1 MPSAFWYNAGMLYRR
16 RRKNNIPKILTVII
30 LLVATGLVLW
40 NLPGVQYR
48 FGWRLD
54 AGMSAARSLLQP
66 FGSLPTPVKAES
78 SSETPQPTLTP
89 RQPTSTDE
97 PVSLPAPAPTAL
109 PSRVLLPAPQYEA
122 QDWNN
127 CGPAALAM
135 TLRTFGWQGDQFDI
149 ASMVRVHREDRNVNV
164 FELVYYVNNNVGWLR
179 SLYRA
184 GGDID
189 LVRRFLA
196 AGIPVLTEE
205 GFYHDEKL
213 WYQDDGWLGHYLLV
227 TGYDDMTRTFLVQN
241 SFIGADQWVA
251 YEAFDRNWQ
260 TFNRMYL
267 LVYTPEQEAT
277 VRSLLGNH
285 WDLDYNRQ
293 HAFEIARQE
302 SERQPENPFAR
313 FNMGTNLVYFERYV
327 EATQAYD
334 TARHL
339 GLPQRMLRYQFGP
352 FLAYFHSGQNDDLMV
367 LTEYALRITPNSE
380 EALLWRG
387 WGLFREGSHEEAR
400 RHFQMALEAR
410 PNYIDAQ
417 YALDYLRNN

>member
-1 MPSAFWYNAGMLYRR
+1 MLYRR
-16 RRKNNIPKILTVII
+16 RRKNKAPKIFWGIVLLGVI
-30 LLVATGLVLW
+30 GLAVW
-40 NLPGVQYR
+40 NLPRLQHR

-54 AGMSAARSLLQP
+54 AGVSVARSLIQP

-78 SSETPQPTLTP
+78 SAVTPQPTLTLP
-89 RQPTSTDE
+89 QPT
-97 PVSLPAPAPTAL
+97 PIPTAL
-109 PSRVLLPAPQYEA
+109 AERVLLLAPQYET

-127 CGPAALAM
+127 CGPATLAM

-149 ASMVRVHREDRNVNV
+149 AAKVKAQREDRNVSV
-164 FELVYYVNNNVGWLR
+164 FELVHYINNHVGWLR
-179 SLYRA
+179 SLYRV

-189 LVRRFLA
+189 LIRRFLA
-196 AGIPVLTEE
+196 AGIPVMTEE

-227 TGYDDMTRTFLVQN
+227 TGYDDVTRTFVVQN
-241 SFIGADQWVA
+241 SFIGPDQRVA

-267 LVYTPEQEAT
+267 LAYMPEQEDT
-277 VRSLLGNH
+277 VRVLLGNH

-293 HAFEIARQE
+293 HALEIARQE
-302 SERQPENPFAR
+302 SERQPENPFAW
-313 FNMGTNLVYFERYV
+313 FNMGTNLVYFERYA
-327 EATQAYD
+327 EAARAYD
-334 TARHL
+334 TARQI

-352 FLAYFHSGQNDDLMV
+352 FLAYFHSGQNGELMA

-387 WGLFREGSHEEAR
+387 WGLFRQDKREEAR
-400 RHFQMALEAR
+400 RHFQMALEER
-410 PNYIDAQ
+410 PNYTDAK
-417 YALDYLRNN
+417 YALDYLKNN